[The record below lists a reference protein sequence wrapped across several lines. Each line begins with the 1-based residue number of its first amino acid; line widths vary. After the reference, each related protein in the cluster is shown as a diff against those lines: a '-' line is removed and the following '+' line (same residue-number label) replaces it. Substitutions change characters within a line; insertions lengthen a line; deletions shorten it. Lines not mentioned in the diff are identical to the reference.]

1 MYICNVYSFAT
12 MSNLH
17 VHECQACLVCLI
29 KCKVSLKACRYEI
42 EMKGKKIYTGPLH
55 HIKTH
60 KKSKAENMKSIFYFD
75 RCNYIN
81 FTHFLL
87 KLNL

>member
-75 RCNYIN
+75 RYNYIN

>member
-17 VHECQACLVCLI
+17 VHECQACLVCQ
-29 KCKVSLKACRYEI
+29 
-42 EMKGKKIYTGPLH
+42 GKKFYTGPLH

-75 RCNYIN
+75 RYNYIYT
-81 FTHFLL
+81 FSF
-87 KLNL
+87 KA